1 MWLDGQKQHSW
12 VALDF
17 CQCWVLNESNVRH
30 LAEQWKAVAAI
41 LWQHSICTKGTF
53 ADERNL
59 RTPKLRNDQALITWS
74 HVAQCCT
81 SINTAHFQGGSCSQG
96 WLFLFALE
104 NDFMHHATYLQ
115 SSRPKSEPPFQQKNL
130 RSCSSQS
137 VHSPSDWYPGKLPDS
152 KGRRHEALVSPRV
165 SLQWPSYKRSDQWG
179 HAQWT

>member
-53 ADERNL
+53 AHQNYATIRL
-59 RTPKLRNDQALITWS
+59 WS
-74 HVAQCCT
+74 PDHTLYRMLHEHQHSSFSGRV
-81 SINTAHFQGGSCSQG
+81 IPSQG

-165 SLQWPSYKRSDQWG
+165 SLRWPSYKRSDQWG